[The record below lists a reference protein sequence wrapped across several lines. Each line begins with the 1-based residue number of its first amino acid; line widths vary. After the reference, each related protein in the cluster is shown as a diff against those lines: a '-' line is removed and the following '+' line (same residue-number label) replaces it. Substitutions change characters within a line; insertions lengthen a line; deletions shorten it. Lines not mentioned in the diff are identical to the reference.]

1 MQLMLVMLIE
11 VVWEVCS
18 TGCDINVLT
27 RIDSVTPLH
36 RAVENGHTE
45 AALELIRLGAEK
57 AIVAGRFGTPLHQA
71 VMGAYYGVR
80 TVQVR
85 FFSSLDA
92 FQRNRRNAETH
103 RMLYILPL

>member
-45 AALELIRLGAEK
+45 AALELIRLGAE
-57 AIVAGRFGTPLHQA
+57 
-71 VMGAYYGVR
+71 
-80 TVQVR
+80 
-85 FFSSLDA
+85 
-92 FQRNRRNAETH
+92 
-103 RMLYILPL
+103 